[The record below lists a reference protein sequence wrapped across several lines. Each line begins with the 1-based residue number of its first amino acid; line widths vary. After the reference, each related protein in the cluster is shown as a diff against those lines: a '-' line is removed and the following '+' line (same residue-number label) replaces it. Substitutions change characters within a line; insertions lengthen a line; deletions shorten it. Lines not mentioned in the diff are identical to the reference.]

1 MKKQI
6 EKIEK
11 AIITMDINNNYNYNN
26 IEYLTTWY
34 KKDLLF
40 TLQKEWIDIQKINN
54 PLFKKIIYSILWA
67 HLIKDVMPIEIDI
80 KNETNIFFQ
89 YIFLNNI
96 EKWNMNK
103 IVYFIKNLM
112 KEYKIFLIRSL
123 KDYYQKKNILIDNNL
138 SYWIALYL
146 MKKDVKDLILSEI
159 VYLIIETLWS
169 KWKNYQKIFFFLTT
183 YFSWKV
189 IIFWTK
195 RYQLHYIDLRQKNII
210 KIIEELKELKT
221 ISFNI
226 NKLNNIIKQKEILKI
241 DLVEQTY
248 SIENEITKLKDKII
262 NLEKRIKIINN
273 DIDLINKDVNK
284 NKNIFIWKNI
294 KYKKNDIVKEL
305 ISTKNLLQKDL
316 IKYKKEK
323 IKKKIF
329 LETIKLQIKDVSIQ
343 IILFNDRL
351 EETKKKHL
359 KILSEKLNIFLS
371 IFKCLK
377 YPLKK

>member
-11 AIITMDINNNYNYNN
+11 AIITMDINNNYNN